1 MARLTEQ
8 LRQEHDLVTAA
19 DGTRKKLET
28 SLRELSVRLEEV
40 ESIGDGK
47 KNLMKMQ
54 LRVRHSH

>member
-1 MARLTEQ
+1 VARLTEQ